1 MKGEGQ
7 ALTDEL
13 IARLR
18 PRSITYMRADS
29 GTRGLYLAVRP
40 TGTKSWLLKLSD
52 ESGTAR
58 KMSGGTYGPT
68 SGTHGTVSLD
78 EARTWARNIQGVAS
92 EGVALHVAQ
101 RRVKLD
107 ASGVTFEQCARIW
120 HARVTKSG
128 RWKARYSATV
138 LRMMERDIFSAKIEG
153 SSKAFGEWRPRDI
166 DHAAVTAVNRSV
178 EQRGA
183 VDTAADINMYIRAVF
198 DEECLPSGHC
208 SENPAARTHKQLSK
222 PVRTHFASLKFGQ
235 LAEFF
240 ERLDQYPGDE
250 STKIAL
256 ELLVMLA
263 PRSTEFRFAR
273 WSELQLDAAVP
284 MWRVPEE
291 RMKDMAARRKAEG
304 EYLVPLAPA
313 AVALF
318 KRLHKLT
325 GSSPYLFP
333 GRKWIEPVSS
343 ATWLEVLK
351 SDQMGYRN
359 QATVHGFR
367 STFSTTA
374 NEAGFPT
381 LAIERQL
388 DHFDGNAVRAAY
400 NRAEYLDQRIELM
413 HWWAE
418 QVASAKKGAST
429 YVRYKNWTAPK
440 ATRVEP
446 QNSAMVALSSMAIP
460 LSAASIS
467 INYSF
472 NTQRI

>member
-18 PRSITYMRADS
+18 PRSITYMRTTR

-78 EARTWARNIQGVAS
+78 EARRWARNIQGVGS
-92 EGVALHVAQ
+92 EGVALHVAASRQ
-101 RRVKLD
+101 ARRERR
-107 ASGVTFEQCARIW
+107 GFEQCARIW

-273 WSELQLDAAVP
+273 WSELQLDLAHVRGACA
-284 MWRVPEE
+284 RE
-291 RMKDMAARRKAEG
+291 RMKDMARVARRG
-304 EYLVPLAPA
+304 RVSRSTLAAQPSR
-313 AVALF
+313 LF
-318 KRLHKLT
+318 KRLHKLRVT
-325 GSSPYLFP
+325 
-333 GRKWIEPVSS
+333 R
-343 ATWLEVLK
+343 A
-351 SDQMGYRN
+351 MYRVPRP
-359 QATVHGFR
+359 QV
-367 STFSTTA
+367 
-374 NEAGFPT
+374 
-381 LAIERQL
+381 
-388 DHFDGNAVRAAY
+388 DRA
-400 NRAEYLDQRIELM
+400 
-413 HWWAE
+413 
-418 QVASAKKGAST
+418 
-429 YVRYKNWTAPK
+429 
-440 ATRVEP
+440 RVERDLARGAQKRP
-446 QNSAMVALSSMAIP
+446 DGLSQPGDRARLP
-460 LSAASIS
+460 LDVLHDCERSRVPNPRHRAPARSLRRQRGARSVQPPLSIS
-467 INYSF
+467 ISASS
-472 NTQRI
+472 